1 MDSENKEKQ
10 YTTEKECRRYIA
22 SIKWVSGFICPACH
36 YNKAWV
42 TKDVKYKCKKCG
54 YKVSV
59 TLGTIFQN
67 SHIPLLAWFR
77 GIDYI
82 SSQTASI
89 TVRDF
94 QQVLGVKSIQTAF
107 NILYK
112 IKKILEYPY
121 PYLEKLS
128 GTIELFKA
136 TVRINDKPCLVLV
149 GVENINSRIGRIR
162 IQPIRRGMTG
172 DITDFVKNCIEP
184 KSILICREYL
194 FNYSIP
200 FNDYTV
206 LSKEDIR
213 QRNKDFKNNGDI
225 DKQYHFLRIDRIENK
240 LLSHYKGEN
249 VQTILDDFCI
259 KENLYKTRIPFD
271 KIVELAVSP
280 HNGKHN

>member
-1 MDSENKEKQ
+1 MDSESREKQ
-10 YTTEKECRRYIA
+10 YTTEKECREYIA
-22 SIKWVSGFICPACH
+22 SIKWANGFVCPACH

-42 TKDVKYKCKKCG
+42 TNEIKYKCKNCG
-54 YKVSV
+54 CKISV
-59 TLGTIFQN
+59 TSGTIFQN
-67 SHIPLLAWFR
+67 SHIPLPVWFR
-77 GIDYI
+77 GIAYI

-94 QQVLGVKSIQTAF
+94 QQVLGVKSIRTAL
-107 NILYK
+107 NILNK
-112 IKKILEYPY
+112 IKKNLTY

-136 TVRINDKPCLVLV
+136 TVRINDKPCIVLV
-149 GVENINSRIGRIR
+149 GAENKNSRIGRIR

-172 DITDFVKNCIEP
+172 DIIDFVKNCIEP
-184 KSILICREYL
+184 ESILICRERL
-194 FNYSIP
+194 FNNSIP
-200 FNDYTV
+200 LNDYTV

-213 QRNKDFKNNGDI
+213 QRNKGFKNSGDI

-240 LLSHYKGEN
+240 LLSHYKGKN

-259 KENLYKTRIPFD
+259 DENLFKTRIPFN